1 MGIQSSVNALM
12 QQLYTI
18 GAIGAGLREQK
29 KQTKGQEKTANE
41 AEIQTEI
48 AAGNAQLTE
57 DGKVDPEWLQKR
69 RNEFDKRRVNDFY
82 NKMFD
87 SDGKLS
93 DVGKEEA
100 QYFFNKMRKGVKFDK
115 EVYDFY
121 NDSRVQDYLKSFSEK
136 NAKFRSALDELNSS
150 ISPELQNEVARVV
163 AKDSV
168 KSRVNNIN
176 KTKDEFKEHTESLLR
191 KYQK

>member
-1 MGIQSSVNALM
+1 MGIQSSVNGLM
-12 QQLYTI
+12 QQLYTM
-18 GAIGAGLREQK
+18 GAISAGLRQQR
-29 KQTKGQEKTANE
+29 KQSNE
-41 AEIQTEI
+41 AQIQTEI
-48 AAGNAQLTE
+48 AAGNAPMK

-69 RNEFDKRRVNDFY
+69 RDEYEVRRINDFY

-93 DVGKEEA
+93 DVGKQEA
-100 QYFFNKMRKGVKFDK
+100 QYYFNKLRKGIKFDK
-115 EVYDFY
+115 EVMDFY
-121 NDSRVQDYLKSFSEK
+121 KDNRVQDYLNSFAKK

>member
-1 MGIQSSVNALM
+1 MAIQSSVNALM
-12 QQLYTI
+12 QQIYTI
-18 GAIGAGLREQK
+18 GAIGAGLS
-29 KQTKGQEKTANE
+29 KQRKQVNE
-41 AEIQTEI
+41 AQIQTDI
-48 AAGNAQLTE
+48 AAGNAPLTE
-57 DGKVDPEWLQKR
+57 DGKVDTEWLQKR
-69 RNEFDKRRVNDFY
+69 REKYEVRRINDFY

-93 DVGKEEA
+93 DVGKQEA
-100 QYFFNKMRKGVKFDK
+100 QYYFNKLRKGIKFDK
-115 EVYDFY
+115 EVMDFY
-121 NDSRVQDYLKSFSEK
+121 NDSRVQNYLKSFSEK

-176 KTKDEFKEHTESLLR
+176 KTKDEFKEHIIDIKKDKGSGNP
-191 KYQK
+191 